1 MLLQVRAMFDERR
14 GRGAGIDKS
23 YLLAPITVE
32 TNKTTTI
39 SNKRQVIA
47 PAKATRE
54 QKMSNYSKVI
64 VPPLQNRTTNNHD
77 INGNNHYKNAI
88 NEPPTTTIDRSFRP
102 VDTPVVNFKPRGIAA
117 TKTVNAPSN
126 NNASTMKRP
135 TPVVSSTSPPPP
147 QPLKNVTNQKVRRG
161 IFAPLAK
168 LNQLIFKS
176 QFTSVLPYFN
186 NKKLSIR
193 SSKASQTH

>member
-88 NEPPTTTIDRSFRP
+88 NEPPTTIDRSFRP

-135 TPVVSSTSPPPP
+135 TPVVSSTSPPP

-161 IFAPLAK
+161 IFAPFAK

-176 QFTSVLPYFN
+176 QSTSVLPYFN
-186 NKKLSIR
+186 NKKLSIH

>member
-88 NEPPTTTIDRSFRP
+88 NEPATTTIDRSFRP

-135 TPVVSSTSPPPP
+135 TPVVSSTSPPPQ
-147 QPLKNVTNQKVRRG
+147 QPLKNVTNQKVRKG
-161 IFAPLAK
+161 IFSPFAK

-176 QFTSVLPYFN
+176 QSTSVLPYFN
-186 NKKLSIR
+186 NKKLSIH